1 MPRNYLEACCLG
13 EDSELRAP
21 LEAAAIGLWP
31 ALVRTLVENG
41 ASPWAKKYWINKK
54 ENDSRHNPYFTFIIT
69 DLLTADHKTSDL
81 KRRLQGARW
90 LLTKTTDMR
99 DRLCPKTVDDL
110 HALLVTSNRML
121 QADYCD
127 AHEEITALWS
137 QLHEVFRVL
146 PNLPRDR
153 TLKRRYHHD
162 LTFSARKSSVRLD
175 YQNRGIVYVAAKQRN
190 TSALECLL
198 SLGFSVDGSFWNR
211 LTLTP
216 YDTVRGRTSCRDASD
231 EAQCMRMLQ
240 ERGAHPGLFYSVE
253 FEILLTVLG
262 LYLLVCLVMYDIPL
276 FIWMMKAIPR
286 FFEFLANI
294 WQAIREYVTSGWP
307 SVLLI
312 MLATIALIALLSNG
326 VVMTAAPIFI
336 LGGYIVF
343 VILSFG
349 RIAPKLFLKPDKCPW
364 WVTTESSTAVLLHI
378 IPWVW
383 LLTNEMHGGDVE
395 LVRHFLYGPTVT
407 IIRSLNHR
415 YRSYAQQGPVVVS
428 EETTEADPMAGEIDI
443 HVDSN
448 VQHSRPSRR
457 LRGETFTELINASF
471 HSIISLPRT
480 VAALAHG
487 KRLML
492 DQGKLRSSYQ
502 GNYRDDD
509 YDEEELSLLMRSEE
523 NDDDV
528 VDLA

>member
-1 MPRNYLEACCLG
+1 MPRNYLEACSLG

-31 ALVRTLVENG
+31 ALVRTLVQNG
-41 ASPWAKKYWINKK
+41 ASPWAKKYWIN
-54 ENDSRHNPYFTFIIT
+54 EDRHNPYFTFIIT
-69 DLLTADHKTSDL
+69 DLLTADQETPDL

-99 DRLCPKTVDDL
+99 DRLYPKTVDDL
-110 HALLVTSNRML
+110 HALLITSNHML

-146 PNLPRDR
+146 PNLPRDGK
-153 TLKRRYHHD
+153 LERRYHD
-162 LTFSARKSSVRLD
+162 SSNPKSLVRLD

-198 SLGFSVDGSFWNR
+198 RLGFSVDGSFWNR

-216 YDTVRGRTSCRDASD
+216 YDTVRGRTSCRDTSD

-253 FEILLTVLG
+253 FGILLTVLT
-262 LYLLVCLVMYDIPL
+262 LYLLVSLLIYDIPW
-276 FIWMMKAIPR
+276 FIWMVKAIPQYP
-286 FFEFLANI
+286 EFMAYA
-294 WQAIREYVTSGWP
+294 WQVFRGDAASGWRL
-307 SVLLI
+307 SVLPIVLISITGILLLCNGIVFTFVPILI
-312 MLATIALIALLSNG
+312 M
-326 VVMTAAPIFI
+326 
-336 LGGYIVF
+336 GGYIVF

-349 RIAPKLFLKPDKCPW
+349 RIVPKWFLKPDRCPW
-364 WVTTESSTAVLLHI
+364 WVTTKSSTAVLLHI

-383 LLTNEMHGGDVE
+383 VLTVEIHGRDVE
-395 LVRHFLYGPTVT
+395 LVRHFVYGPTVT
-407 IIRSLNHR
+407 IIRSLHHR
-415 YRSYAQQGPVVVS
+415 YSLHDQQGPVVVS
-428 EETTEADPMAGEIDI
+428 EETTEEADPMASEIDN

-448 VQHSRPSRR
+448 AQSSRPSRR
-457 LRGETFTELINASF
+457 LRVETFTELVNASF
-471 HSIISLPRT
+471 HSIISLPRR

-487 KRLML
+487 LARKRLRL
-492 DQGKLRSSYQ
+492 DQGKPRSSYQ
-502 GNYRDDD
+502 ERYRDDD
-509 YDEEELSLLMRSEE
+509 YDDEELSLLLRSEE
-523 NDDDV
+523 NDDNV